1 MTSAADKA
9 NRLPITVAM
18 MLTTL
23 MTSLDTTIAN
33 VALPRIQ
40 GSLSASV
47 EQISWVLTSYLIAT
61 AVMTPLSG
69 WISKRIGRK
78 NLLLLSVGGF
88 MVSSMLCGVANSLSE
103 IVIFRILQGIAGASL
118 MPLSQAMVLDLWP
131 PNQVG
136 RVMSIWGMAM
146 IVGPILG
153 PTLGGWLTDN
163 LSWRWVFYIN
173 LPTAGISLV
182 GLWLFMQKDQ
192 THEAQNFDFIGFG
205 SLSVAVGAFQL
216 VLDRGPSQDWFS
228 ANEIWAYAVIGL
240 VSAYVFVVQ
249 TLSAKNPFLPR
260 ALALD
265 RNFVTSNL
273 FGLFLGV
280 LMFSSMALLPP
291 MMQSFMGY
299 TALQSGIVGIP
310 RGAGTFL
317 AMLIVARLLG
327 RVDVRGILLFGLICT
342 AIALAMMTQFDL
354 SMTARPMMTTGM
366 LQGFGMSFLFVP
378 LSVVAFSTLD
388 PSLRAEAAG
397 VYNLVRSLGGSIG
410 ISIMQ
415 AIWTTNAAVVHSTL
429 AEHIRPGDPALSASL
444 PPPMDPSSVMGL
456 LSLNGEVTRQA
467 AMVAY
472 IDDFKVMMI
481 LTVLIMPFLLIIRP
495 AKIAREAS
503 HAMSE

>member
-1 MTSAADKA
+1 MTSDADKA
-9 NRLPITVAM
+9 NRLPITAAM

-47 EQISWVLTSYLIAT
+47 DQISWVLTSYLIAT

-69 WISKRIGRK
+69 WLSKRIGRK
-78 NLLLLSVGGF
+78 TLLLLSVGGF
-88 MVSSMLCGVANSLSE
+88 MVSSMLCGIASNLSE
-103 IVIFRILQGIAGASL
+103 IVVFRVLQGIAGASL

-173 LPTAGISLV
+173 LPTAGLSLV
-182 GLWLFMQKDQ
+182 GLWAFMQKDRPETRQ
-192 THEAQNFDFIGFG
+192 AFDFIGFG
-205 SLSVAVGAFQL
+205 SLSVTVGAFQL
-216 VLDRGPSQDWFS
+216 MLDRGPSQDWFS
-228 ANEIWAYAVIGL
+228 AGEIWTYAVVGA
-240 VSAYVFVVQ
+240 VSGYLFLAQ
-249 TLSAKNPFLPR
+249 TLTAKQPFLPR

-265 RNFVTSNL
+265 RNFVTANL

-291 MMQSFMGY
+291 MMQSYMGY
-299 TALQSGIVGIP
+299 TALESGIVGIP
-310 RGAGTFL
+310 RGVGTFL
-317 AMLIVARLLG
+317 AMLIVGRFLG
-327 RVDVRGILLFGLICT
+327 RVDVRFILLFGLVCT
-342 AIALAMMTQFDL
+342 AIALGMMTGFDL
-354 SMTARPMMTTGM
+354 SMTATPMLITGM

-397 VYNLVRSLGGSIG
+397 VYNLLRSLGGSVG

-415 AIWTTNAAVVHSTL
+415 AIWTTNAAIVHSTL
-429 AEHIRPGDPALSASL
+429 AENIKPGDPVVAAALPAAVGSTSM
-444 PPPMDPSSVMGL
+444 PGL
-456 LSLNGEVTRQA
+456 MALNGEVTRQA

-472 IDDFKVMMI
+472 IDDFKVLMI
-481 LTVLIMPFLLIIRP
+481 LTLVMIPFLLIIQP
-495 AKIAREAS
+495 AKTAREAT
-503 HAMSE
+503 HALSE